1 MNEDLEE
8 DRKLQKRIKNRV
20 YMRQYQQMRR
30 ALDPDKYQ
38 HTMRKEARLRGITSV
53 ELRHRLLATICNDN
67 LFKAVL
73 DD

>member
-1 MNEDLEE
+1 MNEDLE
-8 DRKLQKRIKNRV
+8 DRKLQKRLKNRV
-20 YMRQYQQMRR
+20 YMRGYQRIRR
-30 ALDPDKYQ
+30 MLDPDRYQ
-38 HTMRKEARLRGITSV
+38 DTMDAEASRRGITKV